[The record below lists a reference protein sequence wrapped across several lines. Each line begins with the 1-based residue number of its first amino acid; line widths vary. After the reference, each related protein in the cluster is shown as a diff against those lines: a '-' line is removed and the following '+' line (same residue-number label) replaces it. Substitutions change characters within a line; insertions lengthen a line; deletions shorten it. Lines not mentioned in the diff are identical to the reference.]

1 MRWKTTALLALVIAS
16 LGLGQSASAQDGL
29 QRFERDIKPQL
40 TLKQFTYSGATA
52 LGASGFVLNNV
63 VAVVP
68 PSPASGG
75 KDSTVRIDRV
85 TVEEIDFDRMKK
97 ESKGEEVP
105 RFAKLKLE
113 GVNADESVSD
123 FLRPYGIPKV
133 PADFVLDYT
142 LDPATK
148 VLTLN
153 KLELTLRGQARLGG
167 SVTMDGISDKTSQVQ
182 GAKDDGRLR
191 SAAIEFDD
199 TGLLAKLLP
208 AIAKE
213 VGLGVE
219 PLIMLTTAQLASFAQ
234 GQGPETIKGLDAL
247 ISFVSDWKQPKGPI
261 RISIKPSQA
270 AGFADMDKIGLPNAL
285 TEVFG
290 LTVDYAGTR
299 PGASQAGGVMPL
311 TSPGGGTGTGG
322 GGGGGGPT
330 QSGAEAWL
338 SVVGNTLTG
347 TIDGELMFEHY
358 RKDGSLTLL
367 QGSDVT
373 TGRWSVEGEKVC
385 FKYPDE
391 DKECYSIQRSGE
403 DVTLVGSAGKGFRL
417 TVLAGNPK
425 NL

>member
-1 MRWKTTALLALVIAS
+1 MRWKTTALLVLGIAS
-16 LGLGQSASAQDGL
+16 LGLDRGASAQDGL

-40 TLKQFTYSGATA
+40 ALKQFTYSSAQPLGTA
-52 LGASGFVLNNV
+52 GFVLNNV

-68 PSPASGG
+68 PTSATAG
-75 KDSTVRIDRV
+75 KDSTVRITKV

-113 GVNADESVSD
+113 GVDADESVSD
-123 FLRPYGIPKV
+123 LLRPYGIPKV
-133 PADFVLDYT
+133 PADVVLDYR
-142 LDPATK
+142 LDPASK
-148 VLTLN
+148 VLTIN
-153 KLELTLRGQARLGG
+153 KIELTLRGQARLAIALT
-167 SVTMDGISDKTSQVQ
+167 VDGISDKTSEVQ

-191 SAAIEFDD
+191 MAALELDD
-199 TGLLAKLLP
+199 TGLIAKLLP
-208 AIAKE
+208 AVAKE

-219 PLIMLTTAQLASFAQ
+219 PLVMLATAQLASFAQ
-234 GQGPETIKGLDAL
+234 GQGPETTKALDAL
-247 ISFVSDWKQPKGPI
+247 ISFIGDWKQPKGPI
-261 RISIKPSQA
+261 RISIKPAQT
-270 AGFADMDKIGLPNAL
+270 AGFADLEKLGLPNAL
-285 TEVFG
+285 SDIFG
-290 LTVDYAGTR
+290 LTVEYAGTR
-299 PGASQAGGVMPL
+299 PGAAAAAGGAMPL
-311 TSPGGGTGTGG
+311 TSPGGG
-322 GGGGGGPT
+322 GGGPSL
-330 QSGAEAWL
+330 SGAEAWL

-373 TGRWSVEGEKVC
+373 TGRWTVEGEKVC

-391 DKECYSIQRSGE
+391 DKECYAIQRSGD
-403 DVTLVGSAGKGFRL
+403 DVTLVGSNGKGFRL

>member
-1 MRWKTTALLALVIAS
+1 MRWKTTALLALGIAS
-16 LGLGQSASAQDGL
+16 LGLDRGALAQDGL

-40 TLKQFTYSGATA
+40 QLKQLTYSGATA
-52 LGASGFVLNNV
+52 LGASGFVLSNV
-63 VAVVP
+63 VVVVP
-68 PSPASGG
+68 PTPASGG
-75 KDSTVRIDRV
+75 KDSTVKIDKV

-113 GVNADESVSD
+113 GIDPDESVSD
-123 FLRPYGIPKV
+123 LLRPYGIPKV
-133 PADFVLDYT
+133 PADVVLDYR

-153 KLELTLRGQARLGG
+153 KLELTLRGQARLA
-167 SVTMDGISDKTSQVQ
+167 VALTVDGISDKTSEVQ

-191 SAAIEFDD
+191 MAALELDD
-199 TGLLAKLLP
+199 TGLIAKLLP

-213 VGLGVE
+213 VGLGAE
-219 PLIMLTTAQLASFAQ
+219 PLIMLATAQLASFAQ
-234 GQGPETIKGLDAL
+234 GQGPETTKALDSL
-247 ISFVSDWKQPKGPI
+247 ISFIGDWKQPKGPI
-261 RISIKPSQA
+261 RISIKPAQTA
-270 AGFADMDKIGLPNAL
+270 AFADLDKLGQPNAL

-290 LTVDYAGTR
+290 LTVEYAGTR
-299 PGASQAGGVMPL
+299 PGAAGAAGGAMPL
-311 TSPGGGTGTGG
+311 TSPGGG
-322 GGGGGGPT
+322 GPT
-330 QSGAEAWL
+330 LAGADAWM

-373 TGRWSVEGEKVC
+373 TGRWTVEGEKVC

-391 DKECYSIQRSGE
+391 DKECYAIQRSGD
-403 DVTLVGSAGKGFRL
+403 DVTLVGSNGKGFRL
-417 TVLAGNPK
+417 TILEGNPK

>member
-16 LGLGQSASAQDGL
+16 LGLGQGVSAQDGL

-40 TLKQFTYSGATA
+40 ALKQFTYSTA
-52 LGASGFVLNNV
+52 APLGAAGFVLNNV
-63 VAVVP
+63 VAIAP
-68 PSPASGG
+68 PTSATGG
-75 KDSTVRIDRV
+75 KDSTVRIDKV

-97 ESKGEEVP
+97 ESTGEEVP

-123 FLRPYGIPKV
+123 LLKPYGIPKV
-133 PADFVLDYT
+133 PADLVLDYR

-153 KLELTLRGQARLGG
+153 KLELTLRGQARLAAA
-167 SVTMDGISDKTSQVQ
+167 VIVDGISDKASQVQ

-191 SAAIEFDD
+191 TAALEFDD
-199 TGLLAKLLP
+199 SGLLAKLLP

-213 VGLGVE
+213 VGLAVE

-234 GQGPETIKGLDAL
+234 GQGPETARALDAI
-247 ISFVSDWKQPKGPI
+247 ISFVGDWKQPKGPI
-261 RISIKPSQA
+261 RISIKPAQT
-270 AGFADMDKIGLPNAL
+270 AGFADLEKITLPNAL
-285 TEVFG
+285 TDVFG
-290 LTVDYAGTR
+290 LTVEYAGTR
-299 PGASQAGGVMPL
+299 PGAAAAAGGAMPL
-311 TSPGGGTGTGG
+311 VPPGGGGA
-322 GGGGGGPT
+322 GGPT
-330 QSGAEAWL
+330 LSGAEAWQ

-347 TIDGELMFEHY
+347 TIDGELLFEHY

-367 QGSDVT
+367 QTSDIT
-373 TGRWSVEGEKVC
+373 NGRWTLEGEKVC

-391 DKECYSIQRSGE
+391 DKECYTIQRSGD
-403 DVTLVGSAGKGFRL
+403 DVTLVGSNGKGFRL